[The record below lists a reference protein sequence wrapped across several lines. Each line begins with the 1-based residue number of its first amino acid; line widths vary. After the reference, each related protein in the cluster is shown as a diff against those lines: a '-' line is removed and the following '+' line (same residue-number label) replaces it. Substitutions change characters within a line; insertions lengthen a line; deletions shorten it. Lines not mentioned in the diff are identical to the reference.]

1 VSIAL
6 IMLVVALVLVII
18 DVIQQLAARTV
29 IAAPLTPIACLLVI
43 VTLLIR

>member
-1 VSIAL
+1 MTMTL
-6 IMLVVALVLVII
+6 ILLVVALVLVII
-18 DVIQQLAARTV
+18 DVIQQLSGRAV